1 MGFNYNPARPKGI
14 TMRAPKI
21 VTASDV
27 LDMDSFGKI
36 RKQKRT
42 ELSNIKRD
50 RRVAVGPDATFMFE
64 NYDTMWWQIHEM
76 LFIEKGGQDQIE
88 DELSAYNPLI
98 PQGSELIAT
107 LMFEIDEPERRK
119 SLLMKL
125 GGVEEVCCLTING
138 ETIIGDSETDVDRTT
153 TAGKASSVQFIHF
166 NFSSDQIELFNK
178 PDTQISV
185 GINHPAYGHMAVISP
200 EVKGSLA
207 KDFE

>member
-14 TMRAPKI
+14 TMKTPKI
-21 VTASDV
+21 VTASDI
-27 LDMDSFGKI
+27 LDMESFGKI
-36 RKQKRT
+36 RKQKRA
-42 ELSNIKRD
+42 EISNKKKY

-153 TAGKASSVQFIHF
+153 AAGKASSVQFIHF

-185 GINHPAYGHMAVISP
+185 GINHPAYGHMAIISP

-207 KDFE
+207 KDFD

>member
-1 MGFNYNPARPKGI
+1 MGFNYTPAAPKGM
-14 TMRAPKI
+14 TMKTPKL
-21 VTASDV
+21 VTASDI
-27 LDMDSFGKI
+27 LDMESFGKI

-42 ELSNIKRD
+42 EISNIKRD

-153 TAGKASSVQFIHF
+153 AAGKASSVQFIHF

-185 GINHPAYGHMAVISP
+185 GINHPAYGHMAIISP

-207 KDFE
+207 KDFD

>member
-14 TMRAPKI
+14 TMETPKI
-21 VTASDV
+21 VTASDI
-27 LDMDSFGKI
+27 LDMESFGKI

-42 ELSNIKRD
+42 EISNIKRD

-138 ETIIGDSETDVDRTT
+138 ETIIGDSETD
-153 TAGKASSVQFIHF
+153 
-166 NFSSDQIELFNK
+166 
-178 PDTQISV
+178 
-185 GINHPAYGHMAVISP
+185 AVSYTHLTLP
-200 EVKGSLA
+200 TNREV
-207 KDFE
+207 

>member
-1 MGFNYNPARPKGI
+1 MK
-14 TMRAPKI
+14 TPKI
-21 VTASDV
+21 VTASDI
-27 LDMDSFGKI
+27 LDMESFGKI

-42 ELSNIKRD
+42 EISNIKRD

-138 ETIIGDSETDVDRTT
+138 ETIIGDSETDVEMTT

>member
-1 MGFNYNPARPKGI
+1 MK
-14 TMRAPKI
+14 TPKI
-21 VTASDV
+21 VTASDI
-27 LDMDSFGKI
+27 LDMESFGKI

-42 ELSNIKRD
+42 EISNIKRD

-153 TAGKASSVQFIHF
+153 TAGKASSVQFLSLIH
-166 NFSSDQIELFNK
+166 I
-178 PDTQISV
+178 
-185 GINHPAYGHMAVISP
+185 
-200 EVKGSLA
+200 
-207 KDFE
+207 

>member
-14 TMRAPKI
+14 TMKTPKI
-21 VTASDV
+21 VTASDI
-27 LDMDSFGKI
+27 LDMESFGEI

-42 ELSNIKRD
+42 EISNIKRD

-125 GGVEEVCCLTING
+125 GGVEELCCLTING

-153 TAGKASSVQFIHF
+153 AAGKASSVQFIHF
-166 NFSSDQIELFNK
+166 NFSSAQIELFNK

>member
-1 MGFNYNPARPKGI
+1 MK
-14 TMRAPKI
+14 TPKI
-21 VTASDV
+21 VTASDI
-27 LDMDSFGKI
+27 LDMESFGKI

-42 ELSNIKRD
+42 EISNIKRD

-153 TAGKASSVQFIHF
+153 AAGKASSVQFIHF
-166 NFSSDQIELFNK
+166 NFSSDQIKLFNK

>member
-1 MGFNYNPARPKGI
+1 MGFNDAPAPPEGI
-14 TMRAPKI
+14 SMKTPKI
-21 VTASDV
+21 VTASDI
-27 LDMDSFGKI
+27 LDMESFGKI

-42 ELSNIKRD
+42 EISNIKRD

-153 TAGKASSVQFIHF
+153 AAGKASSVQFIHF

>member
-1 MGFNYNPARPKGI
+1 MGFNYIPAAPKGM
-14 TMRAPKI
+14 TMKTPKL
-21 VTASDV
+21 VTASDI
-27 LDMDSFGKI
+27 LDMESFGKI

-42 ELSNIKRD
+42 EISNIKSD

-153 TAGKASSVQFIHF
+153 AAGKASSVQFIHF